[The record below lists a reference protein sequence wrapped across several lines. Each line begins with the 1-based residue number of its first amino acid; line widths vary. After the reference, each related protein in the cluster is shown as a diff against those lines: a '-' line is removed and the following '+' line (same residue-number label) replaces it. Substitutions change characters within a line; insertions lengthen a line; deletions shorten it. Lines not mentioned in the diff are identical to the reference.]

1 MKHLRI
7 LAQDVEA
14 MLRREWK
21 SIVLILI
28 FLSMSIGVS
37 FPMIA
42 YCKSE
47 IPTYEEVLIERRTY
61 SLFLLSPNDVGKDA
75 PLSIE
80 YFDDIFFSEKYPEVV
95 KCYNEIAFLEGDA
108 GGSIVYRETDEY
120 GNVTFLSNE
129 WYPYFDEETILA
141 YGTGDKV
148 TEGEWFT
155 PELVEKDPFV
165 AVVSRERFGDV
176 SVGDTI
182 ESLGREFKV
191 IGISETENFMPY
203 QTMKALSTRESNYM
217 LQNCKLMFK
226 EPLSDEQLNELQ
238 AEGVVHASSLF
249 SVRSGSYIMMLIFV
263 AVIVM
268 GIFMIIVL
276 NISQLF
282 LHLIRQN
289 KYRFMVLKACGARGG
304 LIFVGLYLMPVLTT
318 LASYLVGLLL
328 YIGIIEP
335 QFIRPLEYSTL
346 AAADYLVVLGMV
358 LVFAFIVL
366 LPTAKRTIKAQ
377 PADMSKWR

>member
-47 IPTYEEVLIERRTY
+47 IPTYEEVLNDRRTY

-95 KCYNEIAFLEGDA
+95 KCYDEIAFLEGDA

-120 GNVTFLSNE
+120 GNVTFLLNE

-238 AEGVVHASSLF
+238 AEGVVHASSLL
-249 SVRSGSYIMMLIFV
+249 SVRSGSYIMTLIFV

-282 LHLIRQN
+282 LHLI
-289 KYRFMVLKACGARGG
+289 KSVPIKSTAEF
-304 LIFVGLYLMPVLTT
+304 
-318 LASYLVGLLL
+318 LAAYAPAVAAHFAGFQL
-328 YIGIIEP
+328 
-335 QFIRPLEYSTL
+335 QFIKPQHFALRTRTL
-346 AAADYLVVLGMV
+346 CSLGSNGSKLGTVSFGFRCCADYKGSHGDSSLKH
-358 LVFAFIVL
+358 IYYICSI
-366 LPTAKRTIKAQ
+366 AKAATIGNGF
-377 PADMSKWR
+377 DLC